1 LQVTP
6 GHLHAFKTCLFPCL
20 FQYRSA
26 SVGSL
31 VIAALKSSKLSP
43 SSNKLWVSTT
53 PPVGSLLFPVAKA
66 LLKTTP
72 SLLLLLLLLLPTLLI
87 ATLPQSPPGQ
97 KLEEEEAPDNKHQL
111 PKSNTNVT
119 TEIWLQFSKTR
130 NSLAMEP
137 PTTTILSSSVSF
149 LSAAVLLFLGI
160 LMNSR
165 WAFFKAY

>member
-31 VIAALKSSKLSP
+31 VIAALNTSKLSP

-72 SLLLLLLLLLPTLLI
+72 SLLLLLLPTLMI
-87 ATLPQSPPGQ
+87 AALPQSPPEQ

-137 PTTTILSSSVSF
+137 PTTTLLSSSVSF

-160 LMNSR
+160 PMNCR

>member
-1 LQVTP
+1 
-6 GHLHAFKTCLFPCL
+6 
-20 FQYRSA
+20 
-26 SVGSL
+26 
-31 VIAALKSSKLSP
+31 
-43 SSNKLWVSTT
+43 
-53 PPVGSLLFPVAKA
+53 LLFPVAKA

-87 ATLPQSPPGQ
+87 AAFPQSPPGQ
-97 KLEEEEAPDNKHQL
+97 KLEEEEEAPDNKHQL

-130 NSLAMEP
+130 NSLAIEP
-137 PTTTILSSSVSF
+137 PTTTLLSSSVSF

-160 LMNSR
+160 PMNSR